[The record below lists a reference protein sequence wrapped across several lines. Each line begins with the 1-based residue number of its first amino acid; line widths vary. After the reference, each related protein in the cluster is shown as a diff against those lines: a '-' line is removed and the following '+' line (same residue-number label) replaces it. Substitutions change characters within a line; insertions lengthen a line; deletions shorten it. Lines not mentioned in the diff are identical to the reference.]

1 MKNEIRT
8 HPLSLALLAALFL
21 ALLVVTTALAAGN
34 IDATNKWAWS
44 TNAGWINFAPD
55 NGGVTVFSDH
65 LEGYTWAE
73 NIGWVRLGTCSGSSC
88 THTNT
93 TAANYGVNNDGVGNL
108 SGYAWGMNVG
118 WINFNPSNGGVTV
131 DPATGSFDG
140 YAWGENIGWIHFK
153 NSSPAYNVVTTNVV
167 TTAPEIDVQ
176 GKGVSIANGDTG
188 PDVADDSDF
197 GALVVGA
204 APLTHTFTI
213 SNTGNANLSLSGVS
227 LSAASHF
234 TVTQPVSSTV
244 GGGQATTF
252 TVIFNPTAAGTFTD
266 TVNIANNDSDE
277 NPYTFVV
284 GGTGTAAP
292 TPTTTPMVTP
302 THTPT
307 HTPTAITTAT
317 HTPTSTPTATPTHTP
332 TAITTATATA
342 TSTPTA
348 TATATTTP
356 TATATNVDMDMDGVE
371 DIIEDG
377 VPSPGGGKGDGNG
390 DGIPDSDQ
398 SDVASLPNAADGGY
412 VTLVSNGGVGLQ
424 SVKAISPTVATPAG
438 VSLPQGLL
446 TFQVSV
452 TVGSAYSATLI
463 LHAGTPP
470 AEYWKYGPTPGD
482 STDHWYE
489 FSYNGETGA
498 VIVGN
503 RVTLHFVDGKRGDSD
518 LSANGV
524 IVDPGGPALR
534 TIHRRWLPWVA
545 KQQPG
550 APDLIVERLFAS
562 PNAVQVVIKNVG
574 QSTATDDF
582 WVDVYLAP
590 ATAPT
595 AVNQRWNDLAS
606 QGGAVWGVTQDLA
619 PGQSLTLSLGD
630 AFYSADYSFLAPN
643 LPAGTPVYAQVDSWN
658 PATNYGAVHE
668 QHEIVGQPYN
678 NIAQTTVTVG
688 VRMESQEHPASAMQ
702 PSHLPD
708 RPPVN
713 Q

>member
-1 MKNEIRT
+1 MKNGIRT

-65 LEGYTWAE
+65 LEGYAWAE

-108 SGYAWGMNVG
+108 SGYAWGTNVG

-140 YAWGENIGWIHFK
+140 YAWGENIGWSHFK
-153 NSSPAYNVVTTNVV
+153 NSSPAYNVVTTLYPVA
-167 TTAPEIDVQ
+167 TA
-176 GKGVSIANGDTG
+176 
-188 PDVADDSDF
+188 
-197 GALVVGA
+197 
-204 APLTHTFTI
+204 
-213 SNTGNANLSLSGVS
+213 
-227 LSAASHF
+227 
-234 TVTQPVSSTV
+234 
-244 GGGQATTF
+244 
-252 TVIFNPTAAGTFTD
+252 
-266 TVNIANNDSDE
+266 
-277 NPYTFVV
+277 
-284 GGTGTAAP
+284 
-292 TPTTTPMVTP
+292 TPTTTSTSTP
-302 THTPT
+302 THTAT
-307 HTPTAITTAT
+307 STGTA
-317 HTPTSTPTATPTHTP
+317 TPTATPTG
-332 TAITTATATA
+332 
-342 TSTPTA
+342 TPTA
-348 TATATTTP
+348 TDADP
-356 TATATNVDMDMDGVE
+356 DGVE
-371 DIIEDG
+371 DSIEAG

-390 DGIPDSDQ
+390 DGIPDLNQ

-412 VTLVSNGGVGLQ
+412 LTLVSNSGVGLQ

-438 VSLPQGLL
+438 VALPQGLL

-452 TVGSAYSATLI
+452 TVGSVYSATLI

-470 AEYWKYGPTPGD
+470 AEYWKYGPTPD
-482 STDHWYE
+482 DPTDHWYE
-489 FSYNGETGA
+489 FTYNGETGA

-550 APDLIVERLFAS
+550 APDLIVERLLAS

-688 VRMESQEHPASAMQ
+688 VRIESQEHPASAMQ
-702 PSHLPD
+702 PAHLPD

>member
-108 SGYAWGMNVG
+108 SGYAWGTNVG

-284 GGTGTAAP
+284 GGTGTAAL

-302 THTPT
+302 
-307 HTPTAITTAT
+307 T

>member
-1 MKNEIRT
+1 MKNGIRT

-65 LEGYTWAE
+65 LEGYAWAE

-108 SGYAWGMNVG
+108 SGYAWGTNVG

-153 NSSPAYNVVTTNVV
+153 NSSPAYNVVTTLYPVA
-167 TTAPEIDVQ
+167 TA
-176 GKGVSIANGDTG
+176 
-188 PDVADDSDF
+188 
-197 GALVVGA
+197 
-204 APLTHTFTI
+204 
-213 SNTGNANLSLSGVS
+213 
-227 LSAASHF
+227 
-234 TVTQPVSSTV
+234 
-244 GGGQATTF
+244 
-252 TVIFNPTAAGTFTD
+252 
-266 TVNIANNDSDE
+266 
-277 NPYTFVV
+277 
-284 GGTGTAAP
+284 
-292 TPTTTPMVTP
+292 TPTTTSTSTP
-302 THTPT
+302 THTAT
-307 HTPTAITTAT
+307 STGTA
-317 HTPTSTPTATPTHTP
+317 TPTATPTGTP
-332 TAITTATATA
+332 TATNTATATA
-342 TSTPTA
+342 TPTATATDTPTATPTATPTGTPTATNGTPTATNTATATATPTA
-348 TATATTTP
+348 TATDTP
-356 TATATNVDMDMDGVE
+356 TATPTATPTGTPTATDADPDGVE
-371 DIIEDG
+371 DSIEAG

-390 DGIPDSDQ
+390 DGIPDLNQ

-412 VTLVSNGGVGLQ
+412 LTLVSNSGVGLQ

-438 VSLPQGLL
+438 VALPQGLL

-452 TVGSAYSATLI
+452 TVGSVYSATLI

-470 AEYWKYGPTPGD
+470 AEYWKYGPTPD
-482 STDHWYE
+482 DPTDHWYE
-489 FSYNGETGA
+489 FTYNGETGA

-550 APDLIVERLFAS
+550 APDLIVERLLAS

-688 VRMESQEHPASAMQ
+688 VRIESQEHPASAMQ
-702 PSHLPD
+702 PAHLPD

>member
-307 HTPTAITTAT
+307 
-317 HTPTSTPTATPTHTP
+317 STPTATPTHTP

-356 TATATNVDMDMDGVE
+356 TATATDVDTDEVE

>member
-307 HTPTAITTAT
+307 
-317 HTPTSTPTATPTHTP
+317 STPTATPTHTP

-356 TATATNVDMDMDGVE
+356 TATATDVDMDEVE
-371 DIIEDG
+371 DTIEDG

-668 QHEIVGQPYN
+668 QHEIVGHPYN